1 MAGADC
7 APPALTPLNPRT
19 DTTRRREHGHIALRP
34 SDVTFDPSPTSA
46 IVRIDRRWNKDW
58 RHRDHSGH
66 RILTTAS
73 IVDIVHPGMGTG
85 DAVSIGGSRRYPDL
99 RAVFQEVRA
108 LPADTLV
115 LTGATHGVDAAV
127 REAALRTGL
136 ELRVYSPRFNQFPA
150 TEAAYFARN
159 NDLVGDATRLVSF
172 WDGTSTGTAQAID
185 HALMLGKPV
194 DIRVLG
200 RDLRRDRR
208 QEDPAPSLTSTG
220 DIAVTSRQL
229 ASGRRV

>member
-19 DTTRRREHGHIALRP
+19 DTTRRREHSHIALRP

-66 RILTTAS
+66 RIVTTAS

-85 DAVSIGGSRRYPDL
+85 DAVSIGDSRRYPDL
-99 RAVFQEVRA
+99 RAVCQEVRA

-136 ELRVYSPRFNQFPA
+136 ELRVNPPLQPVPGDGGCLLRQEQRPRRRRHPA
-150 TEAAYFARN
+150 
-159 NDLVGDATRLVSF
+159 RL
-172 WDGTSTGTAQAID
+172 I
-185 HALMLGKPV
+185 
-194 DIRVLG
+194 LG
-200 RDLRRDRR
+200 RHIDRDGSGHRPR
-208 QEDPAPSLTSTG
+208 AHVGQACRHPPARPRPSSRSTPG
-220 DIAVTSRQL
+220 GPRTLSDQHR
-229 ASGRRV
+229 

>member
-1 MAGADC
+1 LCPACAD
-7 APPALTPLNPRT
+7 ATESRT
-19 DTTRRREHGHIALRP
+19 DTVRRREQGHIALRP

-58 RHRDHSGH
+58 RHRDHNGH
-66 RILTTAS
+66 RFVTTAS

-85 DAVSIGGSRRYPDL
+85 DAVSIGGSRRYPGL

-136 ELRVYSPRFNQFPA
+136 ELRVYIPRFDQFPA
-150 TEAAYFARN
+150 SEAAYFARN
-159 NDLVGDATRLVSF
+159 SDIVGDATRLVSF

-185 HALMLGKPV
+185 HALMVGKPV
-194 DIRVLG
+194 D
-200 RDLRRDRR
+200 LRLH
-208 QEDPAPSLTSTG
+208 PL
-220 DIAVTSRQL
+220 
-229 ASGRRV
+229 